1 MFISSLS
8 ISFQQ
13 PGSFHLSRRT
23 RLLERTQVDTA
34 RAFVATRA
42 DLSPSLFFSFSAN
55 QPSSAGYIWGT
66 NNKIKK
72 KRNGIK
78 ENITGGGNICRP
90 PFPIQSNENCWMC
103 RPSPAYHVATY
114 RFSFTTDEVFQS
126 ADIPAA
132 TPSRRPHPSKKETK
146 IYYSGRR
153 TEFFPPPAFFF
164 FTMKM
169 SG

>member
-1 MFISSLS
+1 LSHPQSFFCIFLSKRIINRNGVYFILFLYFFAAAAEGNLFISSLS

-42 DLSPSLFFSFSAN
+42 DLSPSLSFFSAN

-72 KRNGIK
+72 R
-78 ENITGGGNICRP
+78 
-90 PFPIQSNENCWMC
+90 
-103 RPSPAYHVATY
+103 
-114 RFSFTTDEVFQS
+114 
-126 ADIPAA
+126 
-132 TPSRRPHPSKKETK
+132 ET
-146 IYYSGRR
+146 
-153 TEFFPPPAFFF
+153 E
-164 FTMKM
+164 
-169 SG
+169 